1 MIISIFRYDVMLS
14 CWVMEGVKRPRF
26 SDLVIRISSLLERYA
41 GYLELS
47 SSTTYTN
54 MATMSPTPLPADPQ
68 IEMAVLEPEV
78 EEKEDISDDM
88 QGSSFPSTGS
98 Q

>member
-1 MIISIFRYDVMLS
+1 
-14 CWVMEGVKRPRF
+14 MEGVKRPKF
-26 SDLVIRISSLLERYA
+26 SDLVMTVSSLLERYA

-54 MATMSPTPLPADPQ
+54 MATMSPTPSTAGPE
-68 IEMAVLEPEV
+68 IELSEMTVLEPEM

-88 QGSSFPSTGS
+88 LGSSSPSTGS

>member
-1 MIISIFRYDVMLS
+1 MLS
-14 CWVMEGVKRPRF
+14 CWEKEADERPKFSNLVMTV
-26 SDLVIRISSLLERYA
+26 SSLLERSA
-41 GYLELS
+41 SYLELS
-47 SSTTYTN
+47 FCTTFKN
-54 MATMSPTPLPADPQ
+54 MDTISPTPFIAHPE

-88 QGSSFPSTGS
+88 QGSSSPFTGS

>member
-1 MIISIFRYDVMLS
+1 
-14 CWVMEGVKRPRF
+14 MEGVKRPKF
-26 SDLVIRISSLLERYA
+26 SDLVMTVSSLLERYA

-54 MATMSPTPLPADPQ
+54 MATISPTPSPADP
-68 IEMAVLEPEV
+68 EMEVTEMEILEPEV

-88 QGSSFPSTGS
+88 QGSSSPSTGS

>member
-1 MIISIFRYDVMLS
+1 
-14 CWVMEGVKRPRF
+14 MEGVERPKF
-26 SDLVIRISSLLERYA
+26 SDLVMTVSSLLERYA

-54 MATMSPTPLPADPQ
+54 MATVSPTPSPADPE
-68 IEMAVLEPEV
+68 IELTEMAVLEPEM

-88 QGSSFPSTGS
+88 QGSSSPSTGS

>member
-1 MIISIFRYDVMLS
+1 
-14 CWVMEGVKRPRF
+14 MEGVKRPKF
-26 SDLVIRISSLLERYA
+26 SDLVMTVSSLLERYA

-54 MATMSPTPLPADPQ
+54 MATVSPTPSPADPE
-68 IEMAVLEPEV
+68 IELSEMTVLEPEM
-78 EEKEDISDDM
+78 EEKEDISNDM
-88 QGSSFPSTGS
+88 QGSSSPSTGS